1 MIHEAARCKTQN
13 EHRTKGIENIT
24 GQSVD
29 DSSGRDEESDVLRQS
44 IIERIDQPKKQWQP
58 F

>member
-13 EHRTKGIENIT
+13 EYRTKGIENIT

-29 DSSGRDEESDVLRQS
+29 NSSGREEEADVLRQS